1 MGGFIAKNGK
11 KNCSL
16 KTCDVGLIPE
26 DDLWTYIRTPGT
38 GKSLDQKFGEIQHL
52 NRLIIGIKLIILMG
66 EKLLFTYK

>member
-26 DDLWTYIRTPGT
+26 DDLWHIFELLELVNLWIRN
-38 GKSLDQKFGEIQHL
+38 LVKFNI
-52 NRLIIGIKLIILMG
+52 
-66 EKLLFTYK
+66 